1 MPKRAAGLTAA
12 KARTARPGRYADGD
26 GLYLLVRSAKAAFWV
41 FRFTRDGRMR
51 EAGLG
56 RGRGRNAV
64 TLADARVKAAAYH
77 RLVRAGIDPLQQR
90 EAEAAEAKA
99 SAQAAAARA
108 ISFRAV
114 ARFYLDAHES
124 GWRNAKHR
132 QQWQN
137 TLDTYA
143 MQHMGDLPVAE
154 VGTAHVLAA
163 LEPIWH
169 AKPETAKRVRGRI
182 EAVLDY
188 ARTRE
193 WRSGENPARWR
204 GHLSNLLP
212 ARSKVAKIEHHAALP
227 WREIGAFLATLRAQH
242 GMAALALRFTI
253 LTAARTGEAINS
265 RWSEMDLSAAVW
277 TVPEG
282 RMKAGREHRAPLSDA
297 VLAVLQEVALLRP
310 ADGDGFVFPGQRQ
323 GRPLSNMAMTVLL
336 RRMKRGDLTVHGFR
350 SSFRDW
356 CAEATVFQ
364 REVAEAALAHVIGD
378 KAEAAYQRGDLLQK
392 RRHLMDEWANFCAAP
407 YVTPEPGKVVQLHGA
422 A

>member
-282 RMKAGREHRAPLSDA
+282 RMKAGREHRVPLSDA
-297 VLAVLQEVALLRP
+297 ALAVLREVAPLRP

-356 CAEATVFQ
+356 CAEATGIQ

-392 RRHLMDEWANFCAAP
+392 RRHLMDEWASFCAAP
-407 YVTPEPGKVVQLHGA
+407 YVTPEAGKVVQLHGA